1 MDPNVENQPQQP
13 VDDLSAFDTDAP
25 ALGYN
30 VGSDQDAIRAIK
42 KRTSLGTKILI
53 VLAIVGLG
61 VVSVIVWK
69 IFATGAAEEARLLE
83 IGQMERG
90 PEQLAALREAFST
103 IDNDGLQVRI
113 LRNLIQ
119 FEDREAGPVFV
130 KALEERGEVRRFG
143 AIGLAKL
150 KQNLHAEAPEGAVA
164 KLLQILPEAQQFERS
179 GVTWALAVY
188 GEQTAA
194 EEILK
199 DFAEGRYQEDT
210 EISPMFDASI
220 IAAVLGPARLA
231 SDELMMHDEQS
242 IRQLTAQALAE
253 AASPEVVQPLTR
265 LLQAELARPVT
276 AAEGQPSGSA
286 QSIEVIRSAAAGL
299 GRTGSPEAAQPLF
312 QVLSE
317 QPTLR
322 PGVLDS
328 LKHTTGAPAIATLIG
343 QAQDIGLKRDLA
355 RVLAET
361 HDPRAADALAALVAT
376 DDSDLKFTA
385 AIALAA
391 LGDARSVPALLQFA
405 AGEDESN
412 SDASIQALREL
423 HSPDAA
429 AGLLELLPPSCP
441 DELDSESDPKC
452 FRQAAVLRAL
462 GASGNQD
469 AGRRIMDALTG
480 VDSPA
485 AAMALAELNYEP
497 GFRAVLELAERPAD
511 IDMAATEAGQRSLTN
526 EDLLRNRRGA
536 VQALGRYG
544 RPEAIDPLKTIV
556 DDDHDDYEIR
566 AFAAAS
572 LGMVADAET
581 LAAVIAK
588 AQDEATPEHVRY
600 YYVQALWQKPQP
612 ALNEPLLGLI
622 RSNAPDALR
631 LAAGVALGYAGDPA
645 NDAALLELIA
655 NENTRTP
662 AGFAVVLGGTPAQ
675 AEALAA
681 ALEDD
686 RNAREDIQNGV
697 NSDSNDWFNQITN
710 QMFESGAIWRR
721 AAVSHRLSELNHGY
735 AWQKFVAALKSGW
748 SGLDGVP
755 SHVIRQRLYA
765 ALTGEDAGRRVLAAK
780 LLGTMQEFGLLLRAR
795 DEGGVGADEAR
806 DQLNAM
812 QRAPTG

>member
-1 MDPNVENQPQQP
+1 MDPNLENQPQQP
-13 VDDLSAFDTDAP
+13 IDDLSAFDTDAP

-53 VLAIVGLG
+53 VVAILGLAAVGF
-61 VVSVIVWK
+61 IVWR
-69 IFATGAAEEARLLE
+69 IFATGAAEEAELE
-83 IGQMERG
+83 RIGQMERG
-90 PEQLAALREAFST
+90 PEQLAALRDAFSK
-103 IDNDGLQVRI
+103 IDNDGLQVRV
-113 LRNLIQ
+113 LRNLIE
-119 FEDREAGPVFV
+119 FEDVDAGPVFV
-130 KALEERGEVRRFG
+130 KALDERGEVRRFG

-150 KQNLHAEAPEGAVA
+150 KQNLHQQAPEGAVA
-164 KLLQILPEAQQFERS
+164 KLLAILPECQQFERS

-188 GEQTAA
+188 GEASAA

-199 DFAEGRYQEDT
+199 DFAEGRYQEDQ

-253 AASPEVVQPLTR
+253 NASPEVVQPLTR

-276 AAEGQPSGSA
+276 AADDQPPGSA
-286 QSIEVIRSAAAGL
+286 QSIEVVRSAAAGL

-312 QVLSE
+312 QVLTE

-322 PGVLDS
+322 AGVLDA

-343 QAQDIGLKRDLA
+343 QTQDMGLKRDLA

-361 HDPRAADALAALVAT
+361 HDPRSADALAALLAT
-376 DDSDLKFTA
+376 DDEDLKFTA
-385 AIALAA
+385 AKALAE

-423 HSPDAA
+423 RSPDAA
-429 AGLLELLPPSCP
+429 SGLLELLPPTCP

-462 GASGNQD
+462 GATGNQD
-469 AGRRIMDALTG
+469 VGRRIMDAMTG

-485 AAMALAELNYEP
+485 ASMALAELNYEP
-497 GFRAVLELAERPAD
+497 GFRAVMDLAERPAD
-511 IDMAATEAGQRSLTN
+511 VDMAATEAGQRSLTN

-544 RPEAIDPLKTIV
+544 RPEAIDLLKTIV
-556 DDDHDDYEIR
+556 EDDHDDYEIR
-566 AFAAAS
+566 SFAAAS
-572 LGMVADAET
+572 LGMIADAET
-581 LAAVIAK
+581 LAYVIQK
-588 AQDEATPEHVRY
+588 ASDATTPEHIRY

-612 ALNEPLLGLI
+612 ALNEQLLGLI
-622 RSNAPDALR
+622 AADAPDALR

-645 NDAALLELIA
+645 NDARLLEMVG

-662 AGFAVVLGGTPAQ
+662 AGFAIVLGGTPEQ

-697 NSDSNDWFNQITN
+697 NSDSNDWFNQVTN
-710 QMFESGAIWRR
+710 TMFESGAIWRR
-721 AAVSHRLSELNHGY
+721 AAVGHRLSELNHGY
-735 AWQKFVAALKSGW
+735 AWQKLVAVLKSGW
-748 SGLDGVP
+748 GGLDGVP
-755 SHVIRQRLYA
+755 AHVIRERLYA
-765 ALTGEDAGRRVLAAK
+765 ALTGEDAGRRSLAAK
-780 LLGTMQEFGLLLRAR
+780 LLGAMQEFGLLLRAR
-795 DEGGVGADEAR
+795 DEGGVGSDEAR
-806 DQLNAM
+806 DQLNEM
-812 QRAPTG
+812 SRPPT